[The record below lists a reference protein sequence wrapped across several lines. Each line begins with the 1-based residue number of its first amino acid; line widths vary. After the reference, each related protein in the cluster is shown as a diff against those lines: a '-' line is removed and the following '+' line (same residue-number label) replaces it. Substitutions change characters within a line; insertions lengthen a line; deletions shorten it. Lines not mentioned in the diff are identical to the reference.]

1 MVYQSK
7 QLRGFI
13 MEYWITY
20 HHSTRQHTCREYGKT
35 DNTMDIFRHYYQL
48 LNEHT
53 ILSVDIDTKGMA

>member
-1 MVYQSK
+1 M
-7 QLRGFI
+7 

-20 HHSTRQHTCREYGKT
+20 HHSTREHTCREYGKT

-53 ILSVDIDTKGMA
+53 ILSVDIDTKGIA